1 MVMWDWIREWIDSKD
16 YISAMTLDIEILD
29 DSVSPSPVMAEAS
42 TAGSSSVLASLVLS
56 KFFEFELERP

>member
-1 MVMWDWIREWIDSKD
+1 
-16 YISAMTLDIEILD
+16 MTLDIEILD